1 MHNRE
6 DSKNAFKKLKRFF
19 GGTKFQD
26 SLWSWVVCFS
36 AAMCNGINLGFT
48 LSFGVLFPELMRH
61 FNATRGK
68 TAWVGSIGLAMVWFA
83 SLPAGYLCDHFGCR
97 ITCLLGGL
105 LCVIGLLATSFANS
119 LTVMYFTYGLVY
131 GLGACFIYNSNFL
144 VVGKYF
150 NKKLPLAVGITALG
164 SSVGVL
170 YTGPLLQALLDA
182 FGWRNSFRI
191 MTATFVLVC
200 ILSFNF
206 NPNVIETTMVM
217 KVKSGTLD
225 MEQEV
230 GIKGRISFYCSVWTF
245 PVYSFV
251 VISLM
256 VGSFGMYIPYI
267 NLVKYCEDLGIT
279 AQSASRLFIFI
290 GLTSSLARITSGKLC
305 SYPKMNPIF
314 VYQSS
319 LFIAGVSVLLLPLA
333 TKYWALVVFSCAY
346 GISDGIFIT
355 TQCYILLSCVDKER
369 ATASFCILNLLYSF
383 SAATGGPIAGL
394 MADQSGN
401 YTNSFYMTGG
411 VLMSAFVIP
420 FALIFINCRKSQVSP
435 MVPREMSDVEPTITD
450 PAPK

>member
-1 MHNRE
+1 M
-6 DSKNAFKKLKRFF
+6 
-19 GGTKFQD
+19 
-26 SLWSWVVCFS
+26 
-36 AAMCNGINLGFT
+36 
-48 LSFGVLFPELMRH
+48 
-61 FNATRGK
+61 
-68 TAWVGSIGLAMVWFA
+68 IGLV
-83 SLPAGYLCDHFGCR
+83 
-97 ITCLLGGL
+97 
-105 LCVIGLLATSFANS
+105 ATSFANS

-200 ILSFNF
+200 ILSLNF
-206 NPNVIETTMVM
+206 SPNVIEKTMVM

-225 MEQEV
+225 MEQQV
-230 GIKGRISFYCSVWTF
+230 GIKGRITFYCSVWTF

>member
-1 MHNRE
+1 M
-6 DSKNAFKKLKRFF
+6 
-19 GGTKFQD
+19 T
-26 SLWSWVVCFS
+26 
-36 AAMCNGINLGFT
+36 
-48 LSFGVLFPELMRH
+48 
-61 FNATRGK
+61 
-68 TAWVGSIGLAMVWFA
+68 
-83 SLPAGYLCDHFGCR
+83 
-97 ITCLLGGL
+97 
-105 LCVIGLLATSFANS
+105 GLLATSFANS
-119 LTVMYFTYGLVY
+119 LTEMYFTYGLVY
-131 GLGACFIYNSNFL
+131 GLGSCFIYNSNFL

-170 YTGPLLQALLDA
+170 YIGPLLQTLLDA
-182 FGWRNSFRI
+182 FGWRNTFKI

-200 ILSFNF
+200 ILSLNF
-206 NPNVIETTMVM
+206 NPNVIETTMVTE
-217 KVKSGTLD
+217 VKSGTLH
-225 MEQEV
+225 MEQQV
-230 GIKGRISFYCSVWTF
+230 GIKGRISFYCSVWMF

-267 NLVKYCEDLGIT
+267 NLVKYCEDLGFT

-290 GLTSSLARITSGKLC
+290 GLTSSLARILSGKLC
-305 SYPKMNPIF
+305 NNPKLNPIF

-319 LFIAGVSVLLLPLA
+319 LFIGGVSVLLLPLA

-383 SAATGGPIAGL
+383 SVATGGPIAGL

-411 VLMSAFVIP
+411 VLMLAFVIT
-420 FALIFINCRKSQVSP
+420 FALIFINREKSQVSL
-435 MVPREMSDVEPTITD
+435 VVSKEMSDVESTTTD
-450 PAPK
+450 PSTNVTAKDFPVA